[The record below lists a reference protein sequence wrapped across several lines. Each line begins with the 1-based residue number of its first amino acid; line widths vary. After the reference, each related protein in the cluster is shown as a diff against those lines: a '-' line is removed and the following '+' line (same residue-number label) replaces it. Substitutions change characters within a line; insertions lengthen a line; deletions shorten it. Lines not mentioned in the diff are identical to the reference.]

1 MFIQTASHRTRR
13 WRRKNQVI
21 NKLEP
26 KLSSDRP
33 AILEQWL
40 DSVGSLLFSSA
51 EPKKSGNWPVL
62 FMARLTAA
70 QKRPPS
76 PRDVLALKRKSS
88 KRADSQLVHQ
98 RPPLVFQSVKKS
110 IRALKDTKNFHFF
123 FAAASILSTP
133 PSFDHWKAKPKP
145 WTKRGENVTKKKFF
159 LEHSLVA
166 ENEKRTFYSPRNEFR
181 LKMGDYCWEDKF

>member
-1 MFIQTASHRTRR
+1 MLIWRASHRTRR
-13 WRRKNQVI
+13 WRRKKNQVI

-26 KLSSDRP
+26 KLSSGRS

-40 DSVGSLLFSSA
+40 DSALFFFSSA
-51 EPKKSGNWPVL
+51 GPKKSGNWPVL
-62 FMARLTAA
+62 FMGRLTAA

-110 IRALKDTKNFHFF
+110 IRALKYKKNFHLFFFFF

-133 PSFDHWKAKPKP
+133 PSFGHWKAKPKP
-145 WTKRGENVTKKKFF
+145 RHKKRGKC
-159 LEHSLVA
+159 
-166 ENEKRTFYSPRNEFR
+166 Y
-181 LKMGDYCWEDKF
+181 